1 MAITKP
7 PVLPAW
13 AESGDKVTPSN
24 AEIQVGWPLS
34 SIPPSR
40 QRFNW
45 LLNFLAN
52 GIRYFSRRG
61 LPDYDAA
68 ETYMIGDRIIG
79 DDGKTYRSLIDNN
92 TGQTPSAQ
100 PTKWER
106 WGITFSEFAAN
117 VTTPPQFDNDISL
130 ATTEFVQRALGNVR
144 ATYSRTGN
152 QVLEVVDIGCHIVAG
167 HDSADRGYTMPPLS
181 ALPIGA
187 SLEITN
193 LSGKLI
199 NLLHRSGSG
208 LFIGAADSSGTATSF
223 AIKDR
228 QSIVAKK
235 YSENTWL
242 VTGSADEYASAL
254 FSASIATSGY
264 QRLPS
269 GLIIQWVQGATSA
282 AVEVSEVVTL
292 PITFPNSNLFS
303 SVSSLNAA
311 TSTYADTNYHVV
323 SKTTSQ
329 VTVFRQQSPPNSVAL
344 APLVFAIGY

>member
-106 WGITFSEFAAN
+106 WGFTFSEFAAN

-167 HDSADRGYTMPPLS
+167 NDSADRGYTMPLLS

-199 NLLHRSGSG
+199 NLLQRSGSD

-223 AIKDR
+223 AIKAR

-235 YSENTWL
+235 YSENMWL
-242 VTGSADEYASAL
+242 VTGSADEYASVL

-269 GLIIQWVQGATSA
+269 GLILQWGVLGDASWVANTFRNISYPVA
-282 AVEVSEVVTL
+282 
-292 PITFPNSNLFS
+292 FPNAVLQHTAVLSNSAGIMGRVNTNQLS
-303 SVSSLNAA
+303 ASQLQLAVDYSGAA
-311 TSTYADTNYHVV
+311 TV
-323 SKTTSQ
+323 
-329 VTVFRQQSPPNSVAL
+329 RWMAL
-344 APLVFAIGY
+344 GH